1 MILLGKLGYMIT
13 GDLTSKE
20 SVSRGHEQSV
30 FNSMGGYT
38 SRQVAVWRSP
48 RVWSVGWDLA
58 DLHATGGVRALL
70 DAYGPGPFQFRPM
83 QAASLNLLTPE
94 AASLDPRGTDFNG
107 GVASLG
113 PVVAADGV
121 VLHRQVTSPSAS
133 STFLGR
139 RTSGDWI
146 LTPLRAGKRVTASVY
161 ARGSQAR
168 LQVIWTD
175 AAGAWVGTPSLSP
188 VGAGSDGEYRRL
200 AVSATPPAGAVA
212 VRLAVASCTGAA
224 QAALTET
231 PDVKPWAPG
240 EGVAQVSISQAAS
253 TDLAAAWG
261 GVNLGGLS
269 IQITE
274 DMV

>member
-1 MILLGKLGYMIT
+1 MILGKLGHMV
-13 GDLTSKE
+13 DVVCPSVE
-20 SVSRGHEQSV
+20 SVGRAHPSSV
-30 FNSMGGYT
+30 FTAMGGFT
-38 SRQVAVWRSP
+38 SRQVAQWRSP
-48 RVWSVGWDLA
+48 RGWSLAWDFENLS
-58 DLHATGGVRALL
+58 DLGTVQALV
-70 DAYGPGPFQFRPM
+70 DAYGPGPFQFRPVH
-83 QAASLNLLTPE
+83 AANLNLLTPE
-94 AASLDPRGTDFNG
+94 VAVLDPRGTDFNG

-121 VLHRQVTSPSAS
+121 VLHRQVTSPASS

-146 LTPLRAGKRVTASVY
+146 LTPLRAGRRVTASVY

-175 AAGAWVGTPSLSP
+175 AAGAWVGAPSLSP
-188 VGAGSDGEYRRL
+188 VGAGSDGVYRRL
-200 AVSATPPAGAVA
+200 TVSATPPAGAVA

-253 TDLAAAWG
+253 TDLIAAWG
-261 GVNLGGLS
+261 GRNLGS
-269 IQITE
+269 MSVTITE